1 VRRGWFKIVIM
12 PTNPSDGDDRD
23 FFRIASGASALAFG
37 LLAAM
42 VYSVTPV
49 ASGVSFHLGPGTGI
63 AFVAGA
69 VVAWLYWRL
78 LRGLGS
84 KDGQKPAKSRK
95 FFICSIALLVGAF
108 LLFCYPLKF
117 VPPAK
122 RGDVAFGLALAVAFL
137 SVVAFLLWKT
147 VKFLNADSDRTDKE
161 DRAGPASSR

>member
-1 VRRGWFKIVIM
+1 M

-49 ASGVSFHLGPGTGI
+49 ASGVSFHLDLGTGI

-95 FFICSIALLVGAF
+95 FFICSIALLAGAF

-122 RGDVAFGLALAVAFL
+122 RGDVAFGLALAVLVL
-137 SVVAFLLWKT
+137 SVVGFLFWMA
-147 VKFLNADSDRTDKE
+147 VKFLKADSDRTEND
-161 DRAGPASSR
+161 DGGPPPPAA

>member
-1 VRRGWFKIVIM
+1 M
-12 PTNPSDGDDRD
+12 TPPSPPDGDDRD

-49 ASGVSFHLGPGTGI
+49 ASGVSFHFDIGTGI
-63 AFVAGA
+63 SFVAGA
-69 VVAWLYWRL
+69 AVAWFYWRL

-84 KDGQKPAKSRK
+84 KDGKKPAKSRK
-95 FFICSIALLVGAF
+95 FFICSAVLLAGAF

-122 RGDVAFGLALAVAFL
+122 RGDVAFGLVLAVLAL
-137 SVVAFLLWKT
+137 SVVGFLFWMA
-147 VKFLNADSDRTDKE
+147 VKFLKADSDRADKV
-161 DRAGPASSR
+161 DGDDSPPSA